1 MLQRRKYPEAKIY
14 KQDFLFKNNSL
25 NTPKSIAVVLHA
37 ELRKL
42 NIASLL
48 KFLKLLKKKK
58 TITTTTETELE
69 YLPI

>member
-14 KQDFLFKNNSL
+14 KQDLLFKNSSL

-48 KFLKLLKKKK
+48 KFLKLLKKKI
-58 TITTTTETELE
+58 ITTTTETELE